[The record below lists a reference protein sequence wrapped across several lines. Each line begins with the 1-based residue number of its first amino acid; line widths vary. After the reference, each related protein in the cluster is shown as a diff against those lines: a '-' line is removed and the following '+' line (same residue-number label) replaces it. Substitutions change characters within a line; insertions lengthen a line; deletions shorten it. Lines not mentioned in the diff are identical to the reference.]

1 MARVTVEDSV
11 EAVEGNRFA
20 LVMMAAKRV
29 RQLLQGAVP
38 HVSNEK
44 DKPAVL
50 ALREIADSHVRF
62 DRSLRDAL
70 AGKFAPKERPY
81 VLRPARR
88 GNE

>member
-29 RQLLQGAVP
+29 RQLMSGAVP
-38 HVSNEK
+38 RVMNEK
-44 DKPAVL
+44 DKAPVL
-50 ALREIADSHVRF
+50 SLREIAEGHVRF

-70 AGKFAPKERPY
+70 AGKFAPKERPF

-88 GNE
+88 DER